1 MLNVGFYA
9 ETFRRQQKKSLR
21 LTAVLKFVVADG
33 RPFETTAGVGF
44 QNLCAVITDGACKPP
59 HPTTLSRQLNDM
71 SANLKQKFIDKLKS
85 GIGDSRPSITFD
97 HWKADNDTNYLV
109 LTVHLSASW
118 KRCYGCYGVMACVV
132 YTADSIRKF
141 DLKSNRTADSIRFK
155 RKKTI
160 RSSLIPRH

>member
-1 MLNVGFYA
+1 MLNVGFYG
-9 ETFRRQQKKSLR
+9 ETFRRQQKRSLR

-44 QNLCAVITDGACKPP
+44 QNLCAVIMDGAYKPP
-59 HPTTLSRQLNDM
+59 HPTTLSRKLNDL

-109 LTVHLSASW
+109 LTVHYISASW
-118 KRCYGCYGVMACVV
+118 KQCYGCYGVMACVV
-132 YTADSIRKF
+132 YTAIRFENSIR
-141 DLKSNRTADSIRFK
+141 NRIGRPIRFEIRFE
-155 RKKTI
+155 RKK
-160 RSSLIPRH
+160 RFAAP